1 MRWPWVSRLRLELAE
16 ERLLDREQRI
26 EDLLKVND
34 ELIDLNRQLR
44 SLPIEPTLDEKPI
57 EPPKQHRKL
66 GAQIRE
72 DFRRGANE
80 RAEKAKSGVK

>member
-16 ERLLDREQRI
+16 ERLVDREQRI
-26 EDLLKVND
+26 DDLLKVND

-44 SLPIEPTLDEKPI
+44 SMPAQSPQDEQPI
-57 EPPKQHRKL
+57 EPPKPHRKL

-72 DFRRGANE
+72 EFRRGANE